1 MENSDDWCH
10 YSDMPSPNS
19 YKKTNVMTLDDTDL
33 FIKDSLESIIS
44 GKLHDKFT
52 KEQLDKMLELSFLY
66 NHITIHQTKDSILF
80 EYGKTKISIN
90 NLYSQYSDLVY
101 QLGKE
106 EVKNMILSTITN
118 QEDFKKAFKSFLRD
132 NKINDIL
139 SNDSDL
145 L

>member
-1 MENSDDWCH
+1 
-10 YSDMPSPNS
+10 
-19 YKKTNVMTLDDTDL
+19 MTLDDTDL

-44 GKLHDKFT
+44 GKMNDKLT

-66 NHITIHQTKDSILF
+66 NHITIHQTKDSIVF
-80 EYGKTKISIN
+80 EYGKTKININ

-139 SNDSDL
+139 SNDVDL

>member
-66 NHITIHQTKDSILF
+66 NHITIHQTKDSIIF

-90 NLYSQYSDLVY
+90 NLYSQYSDLVIY
-101 QLGKE
+101 C
-106 EVKNMILSTITN
+106 
-118 QEDFKKAFKSFLRD
+118 
-132 NKINDIL
+132 
-139 SNDSDL
+139 
-145 L
+145 